1 MKGGEAMSLDD
12 FAAAGGNRSMIH
24 VDFMIG
30 SGRLDIDGVLA
41 DGRSEPLMRSGEW
54 KI

>member
-1 MKGGEAMSLDD
+1 MSDEA

-30 SGRLDIDGVLA
+30 HSALDIDGVRP
-41 DGRSEPLMRSGEW
+41 DGTTEPIMRAGEW
-54 KI
+54 AEGI